1 MYRVLSA
8 TILVLLMA
16 FAARASDA
24 DWLVAKASQ
33 QVNYTVDKVTWR
45 PAKVGDPIP
54 NKAWISTGP
63 RGRAQLVRGVES
75 ITFQPNTLAG
85 LFTKS
90 GLFDRRTEIYQQVG
104 TIDLEIE
111 KRNTPHT
118 TVQTPFLAA
127 VVKGTNFSVEVTKR
141 NADVSVNRG
150 LVQVTSFRS
159 GQRTDL
165 GPGQRAAVDS
175 SRGMTVSGVGTPPS
189 ISSVAPSV
197 ARVPAI
203 GSTKTVSSKH
213 DASSTASPN
222 SSSQEHGSASK
233 EDNASGGEKSGKQN
247 GNSANGNS
255 GDGGNG
261 KGNSGQ
267 GNGNGGSNGNQS
279 SGNSNGH
286 SGNSENGNSGSGGG
300 NGQGSNGQ
308 GNGKGNSGQGPGNGS
323 SNGNQ
328 SSGNSNGHSGNS
340 ENGNSGS
347 AGQGNGQGSNGQG
360 NGKGGNSNGNSGNG
374 GTGNNG
380 NGNGNGNGE

>member
-8 TILVLLMA
+8 TILVLMMA

-33 QVNYTVDKVTWR
+33 QVNYTIDKVTWK

-63 RGRAQLVRGVES
+63 RGRAQLVRGIES

-90 GLFDRRTEIYQQVG
+90 GIFERRTEIYQQVG

-127 VVKGTNFSVEVTKR
+127 VVKGTNFRVEVTKQS
-141 NADVSVNRG
+141 ADVSVNRG
-150 LVQVTSFRS
+150 LVQVTSFGS

-175 SRGMTVSGVGTPPS
+175 SRGMTVSSEGAAPS

-197 ARVPAI
+197 GRVPAI
-203 GSTKTVSSKH
+203 GSTKAVSSKP
-213 DASSTASPN
+213 DASSIASPN
-222 SSSQEHGSASK
+222 SSSQRHGSASK
-233 EDNASGGEKSGKQN
+233 GNKASGGEKSGN
-247 GNSANGNS
+247 GNGHS
-255 GDGGNG
+255 GNG
-261 KGNSGQ
+261 SNRK
-267 GNGNGGSNGNQS
+267 GNGGSNRNQ
-279 SGNSNGH
+279 SNGH
-286 SGNSENGNSGSGGG
+286 SGNSGNGNS
-300 NGQGSNGQ
+300 
-308 GNGKGNSGQGPGNGS
+308 
-323 SNGNQ
+323 
-328 SSGNSNGHSGNS
+328 SSG
-340 ENGNSGS
+340 
-347 AGQGNGQGSNGQG
+347 GQGNGQGSNSQA

-374 GTGNNG
+374 GNGNNG
-380 NGNGNGNGE
+380 NGYGNGR